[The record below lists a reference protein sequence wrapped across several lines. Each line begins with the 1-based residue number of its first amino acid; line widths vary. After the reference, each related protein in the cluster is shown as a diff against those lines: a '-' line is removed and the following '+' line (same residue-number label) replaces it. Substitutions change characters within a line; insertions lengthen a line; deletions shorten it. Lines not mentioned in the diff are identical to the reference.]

1 MKDLPFIIHV
11 PHSSTHIPEEFR
23 NQFIL
28 SQTELEDEI
37 EMMTDHNTHEMV
49 AWYDQVVRFDY
60 TRLLVDVE
68 RFWDEREEPM
78 SRIGMGAIYQ
88 SSHKLQTIRKRRDDQ
103 TLTILK
109 KLFDAHHKSLENSV
123 DQQINRFRRSIIID
137 LHSYPKEKLPYET
150 SEGRRPELCIGTD
163 PFHTPEN
170 LQAAVENLAKSFN
183 LDFCLNTPFSGS
195 LVPIKFYQKDK
206 RVSSIMLEW
215 RRDLYLNDGKK
226 IPEKIKL
233 ISHFIQNLIEKISNE

>member
-88 SSHKLQTIRKRRDDQ
+88 SSHKLQKIRKKLDQ
-103 TLTILK
+103 NQRLVLK
-109 KLFDAHHKSLENSV
+109 NLYDLHHQSLENEVST
-123 DQQINRFRRSIIID
+123 QIERFGSSSIID

-150 SEGRRPELCIGTD
+150 PKGRRPELCIGTD

-233 ISHFIQNLIEKISNE
+233 ISNFIQNLIEKISNE